1 MNFRRNDMGCTSA
14 TIHEFAEGATTCRCG
29 KARTVE
35 RTVMAPPPVNCFVC
49 GKLFGVGT
57 AIQVDERG
65 PHHLTCNPA
74 RVCRCGALAPEG
86 KIWAPVHGCSVD
98 GPCAT
103 HSVSAC
109 CVPDPLYKPK
119 PRTFTVEE
127 VKGMSDAALGYAC
140 ALYVLSEGRRFSGL
154 IDWGFAMACRDAAV
168 KRTKAGTTHHCLCVL
183 GYNGW
188 RVEHATPA
196 DFARAALL
204 AVAGEKAS

>member
-1 MNFRRNDMGCTSA
+1 MSCATS
-14 TIHEFAEGATTCRCG
+14 TTHEFADGATTCRCG
-29 KARTVE
+29 KTRTVE
-35 RTVMAPPPVNCFVC
+35 RTVMEPPLVNCFVC
-49 GKLFGVGT
+49 GKLFTSDDLDAPRGVLW
-57 AIQVDERG
+57 EPPRG
-65 PHHLTCNPA
+65 PRHATCNPA
-74 RVCRCGALAPEG
+74 RVCKCGALAPEG
-86 KIWAPVHGCSVD
+86 MVWAPVHGCSAD

-103 HSVSAC
+103 HSTATC

-119 PRTFTVEE
+119 PKTFTLAE

-154 IDWGFAMACRDAAV
+154 IDWNFAMACRDAAV

-188 RVEHATPA
+188 RVEHVTPA

-204 AVAGEKAS
+204 AVAGEGVK